1 MIATRATR
9 FVRALLILIHLF
21 DVIDKT
27 TTSNDHRLGGHQHKT
42 LRGSFF
48 LLNF

>member
-9 FVRALLILIHLF
+9 FVRALLTLIHLF

-27 TTSNDHRLGGHQHKT
+27 TTSNDQRRVEDISTRH
-42 LRGSFF
+42 
-48 LLNF
+48 